1 MQQEP
6 VRQRGRVSTVAW
18 TASGIAVGSI
28 WLAVVLASIY
38 APDLISGSQQEHLP
52 LVGWLDWIWGTIAT
66 AFVVL
71 AVLHG
76 FRLGAA
82 GPMSWWAL
90 GVGTAAVW
98 LGVLVVTLL
107 GPVMVTGS
115 DPTHVPLVA
124 MGVPILGIFFTWFIC
139 ALVKAAFE
147 QET

>member
-6 VRQRGRVSTVAW
+6 VRHREPVSSAAW
-18 TASGIAVGSI
+18 AASGVAVGSI
-28 WLAVVLASIY
+28 WLAVIMASIF
-38 APDLISGSQQEHLP
+38 APDLVSGSQQEHLP
-52 LVGWLDWIWGTIAT
+52 LVAWVDWIWGVVAT

-76 FRLGAA
+76 IRLGVAS
-82 GPMSWWAL
+82 PMPWWAL
-90 GVGTAAVW
+90 GIGTAAVW
-98 LGVLVVTLL
+98 LGVLVVTLI

-115 DPTHVPLVA
+115 DPTHVPIVA

-139 ALVKAAFE
+139 TLVRAAFE